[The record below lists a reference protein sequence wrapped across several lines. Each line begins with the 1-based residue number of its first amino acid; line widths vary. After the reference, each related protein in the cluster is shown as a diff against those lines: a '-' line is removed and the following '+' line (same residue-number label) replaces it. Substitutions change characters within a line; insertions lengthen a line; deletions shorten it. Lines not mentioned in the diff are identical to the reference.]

1 MNQIATISPN
11 RQTLIG
17 TMAASYNM
25 EPKAFADAVR
35 ATCMPANASN
45 EEFAA
50 FLMVA
55 KEYDLNPITREIYA
69 FPKKGGGIQPIVGID
84 GWMNLINSHPKC
96 DGVEF
101 DDHFDEKRNLTAIT
115 CRIYRKDRSRH
126 TSVTEYMD
134 ECKRPTEPWQ
144 KWPARML
151 RHKAAIQCARYA
163 FGFAGIID
171 PEEAE
176 RSPEVITGAVVAP
189 PPPVKLDGIDPI
201 PDLDLDAEIL
211 DPAEIVPETGDQAA
225 AIMDGEPF
233 DIEAFLSELDDSM
246 ATASTEEAVIEV
258 WDGYDVEATLCENEE
273 TLQRAF
279 DLRKKQ
285 VARVLRD
292 TLNMHPLNAG

>member
-1 MNQIATISPN
+1 MNQIATLSPG
-11 RQTLIG
+11 RQSLIG
-17 TMAASYNM
+17 TMASAYNM
-25 EPKAFADAVR
+25 EPKAFADTIR
-35 ATCMPANASN
+35 ATCLPANATN

-55 KEYDLNPITREIYA
+55 KEYDLNPITKEIYA

-84 GWMNLINSHPKC
+84 GWMNLINSHPQC

-101 DDHFDEKRNLTAIT
+101 DDKFDDKGNLTAIT
-115 CRIYRKDRSRH
+115 CRIYRKDRNRP

-176 RSPEVITGAVVAP
+176 RSPEVITGQVVAP
-189 PPPVKLDGIDPI
+189 PPPAKQIAAPVETIEHEQVVEEAG
-201 PDLDLDAEIL
+201 
-211 DPAEIVPETGDQAA
+211 EIVEAVQ
-225 AIMDGEPF
+225 DGHPF
-233 DIEAFLSELDDSM
+233 DLEAYLSELDDGM
-246 ATASTEEAVIEV
+246 ATASTHEAVVEV
-258 WDGYDVEATLCENEE
+258 WDGYDVEATLCDDEDA
-273 TLQRAF
+273 LQRAF
-279 DLRKKQ
+279 NLRKPHI
-285 VARVLRD
+285 ARTLRSEIAS
-292 TLNMHPLNAG
+292 HPVNAG

>member
-1 MNQIATISPN
+1 MNQVAKIEPARPSLIAT
-11 RQTLIG
+11 
-17 TMAASYNM
+17 MARAYNM
-25 EPKAFADAVR
+25 DPKQFADAVR

-84 GWMNLINSHPKC
+84 GWMNLINSHPQC
-96 DGVEF
+96 DGIEF
-101 DDHFDEKRNLTAIT
+101 DDKFDDKKHLSAIT
-115 CRIYRKDRSRH
+115 CRIFRKDRGRP
-126 TSVTEYMD
+126 TMVTEYMD

-176 RSPEVITGAVVAP
+176 RSPEVITGAVMAP
-189 PPPVKLDGIDPI
+189 PPPVQITGPKTEAIEVTTEDGTVVEAVQEVEAVDYG
-201 PDLDLDAEIL
+201 DLFERLQEA
-211 DPAEIVPETGDQAA
+211 
-225 AIMDGEPF
+225 MDGAR
-233 DIEAFLSELDDSM
+233 DA
-246 ATASTEEAVIEV
+246 ASVEEV
-258 WDGYDVEATLCENEE
+258 WNDFDPEATFQDDADSLELAMMIKHRQL
-273 TLQRAF
+273 T
-279 DLRKKQ
+279 KIS
-285 VARVLRD
+285 
-292 TLNMHPLNAG
+292 PINAG